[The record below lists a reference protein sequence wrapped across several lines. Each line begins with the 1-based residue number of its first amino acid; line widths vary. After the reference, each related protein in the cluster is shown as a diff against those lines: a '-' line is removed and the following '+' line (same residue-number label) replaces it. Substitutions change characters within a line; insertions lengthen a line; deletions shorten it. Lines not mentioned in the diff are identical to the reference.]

1 MARGQF
7 LNKLILHGR
16 LQGKLECMA
25 EMLGWAK
32 IFPSKQN
39 HWGKTAKM
47 FTVSPWA
54 QQTRRIQ
61 LMTNLSDRRIW
72 KSQNC
77 HATGKSG
84 LQYRQRGQ
92 LTIFW
97 RWHKIET
104 DLPTTSNMHRT
115 RETKTHPSIKYSF
128 WANNNDSEQ
137 YVLPRQKVLIED
149 HSLHHPKSF

>member
-1 MARGQF
+1 MVYNGYYKVMS
-7 LNKLILHGR
+7 NI
-16 LQGKLECMA
+16 
-25 EMLGWAK
+25 
-32 IFPSKQN
+32 P
-39 HWGKTAKM
+39 KM
-47 FTVSPWA
+47 GHLPTP
-54 QQTRRIQ
+54 
-61 LMTNLSDRRIW
+61 
-72 KSQNC
+72 
-77 HATGKSG
+77 GKSR

-104 DLPTTSNMHRT
+104 DLPTTSNMHRI

-137 YVLPRQKVLIED
+137 YVLPRQKLLIED